1 MDDLF
6 PIIMF
11 IVFFLA
17 PLLEGLKRKNK
28 EKNAP
33 PPEPGRPLPRA
44 PQQRLPQQRQD
55 PTPSRMEEVSAK
67 TRDEETAAG
76 MVPDDLWEILT
87 GQKRPPVLTTPQ
99 PLPLPRQARK
109 PDRDV
114 AYDADEDE
122 EAATGTEAVVR
133 DQTAVQTR
141 RARGEAK
148 SLETLERHAQPVVV
162 SLEENLPTAAQRHA
176 AFHKKITAP
185 ATVTTQ
191 PKRPHLL
198 DFSNRAE
205 VQRAFLLHEILGKP
219 KGLE

>member
-11 IVFFLA
+11 IIFFLA
-17 PLLEGLKRKNK
+17 PLIEGLKRKNK
-28 EKNAP
+28 EKQGP
-33 PPEPGRPLPRA
+33 PPEQRRPLPRTQ
-44 PQQRLPQQRQD
+44 QQRLPPQHRQH

-67 TRDEETAAG
+67 PREEETAAD

-99 PLPLPRQARK
+99 PLPPQPKQAN
-109 PDRDV
+109 RDV
-114 AYDADEDE
+114 AYDLEEDE
-122 EAATGTEAVVR
+122 EAATAVEAVVR
-133 DQTAVQTR
+133 DQAAVQTR

-162 SLEENLPTAAQRHA
+162 SLEENLPTGAQRHA
-176 AFHKKITAP
+176 AFHKKIATP
-185 ATVTTQ
+185 AVVLTQ
-191 PKRPHLL
+191 PERKRLL
-198 DFSNRAE
+198 DFSDRAE